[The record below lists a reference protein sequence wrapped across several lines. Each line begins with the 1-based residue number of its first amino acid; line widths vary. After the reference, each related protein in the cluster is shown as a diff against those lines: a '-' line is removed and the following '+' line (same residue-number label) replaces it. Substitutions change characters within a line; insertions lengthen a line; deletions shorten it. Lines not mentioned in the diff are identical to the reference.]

1 MAGLLGHPSK
11 TPEKENHT
19 RMFTDPSTATGID
32 WKELHGSLLL
42 FRVHGQEVGI
52 KTVHGDSNAIR
63 ADVVVLDG
71 DKEGEEFSD
80 TLVFPKV
87 LQSQL
92 KPRVGQM
99 VLGRLGQGHKKPGQ
113 SPPWTLSTAT
123 DEEKKVGTAY
133 LEKSQGET
141 PF

>member
-1 MAGLLGHPSK
+1 
-11 TPEKENHT
+11 
-19 RMFTDPSTATGID
+19 MFTDPSTATGID

-42 FRVHGQEVGI
+42 FKVHGQEVGI
-52 KTVHGDSNAIR
+52 KTVHGDSNAVR
-63 ADVVVLDG
+63 ADVIVLDG
-71 DKEGEEFSD
+71 DKEGEEFLD

-92 KPRVGQM
+92 KPRLGEM

-113 SPPWTLSTAT
+113 SPPWTLATAS
-123 DEEKKVGTAY
+123 DEEKKVGMAF
-133 LEKSQGET
+133 LEKSSET

>member
-1 MAGLLGHPSK
+1 MSFA
-11 TPEKENHT
+11 
-19 RMFTDPSTATGID
+19 DPSTATGID
-32 WKELHGSLLL
+32 WKDLHGALLL
-42 FRVHGQEVGI
+42 FKVHGQEVGI
-52 KTVHGDSNAIR
+52 KTVHGDSNAVR

-71 DKEGEEFSD
+71 DAEGQEYLD

-92 KPRVGQM
+92 KPRIGEM

-113 SPPWTLSTAT
+113 SPPWTLAAAT
-123 DEEKKVGTAY
+123 DDEKKVGMAH
-133 LEKSQGET
+133 LEKKTET

>member
-1 MAGLLGHPSK
+1 
-11 TPEKENHT
+11 
-19 RMFTDPSTATGID
+19 MFTDPSTATGID

-42 FRVHGQEVGI
+42 FKVHGQEVGI
-52 KTVHGDSNAIR
+52 KTVHGDSNAVR
-63 ADVVVLDG
+63 ADVIVLDG
-71 DKEGEEFSD
+71 DKEGEEFLD

-92 KPRVGQM
+92 KPRIGEM

-113 SPPWTLSTAT
+113 SPPWTLSVAT
-123 DEEKKVGTAY
+123 DAEKATGKAY
-133 LEKSQGET
+133 LEKTSET

>member
-1 MAGLLGHPSK
+1 MSDFA
-11 TPEKENHT
+11 
-19 RMFTDPSTATGID
+19 DPSTASGID
-32 WKELHGSLLL
+32 WKDLHGSLLL
-42 FRVHGQEVGI
+42 IKPSAQEVGI

-63 ADVVVLDG
+63 ADISVLDG
-71 DKEGEEFSD
+71 DKEGTEYED

-92 KPRVGQM
+92 KPRIGQM

-123 DEEKKVGTAY
+123 DDEKKIGKAY
-133 LEKSQGET
+133 LDRTAADT

>member
-1 MAGLLGHPSK
+1 
-11 TPEKENHT
+11 
-19 RMFTDPSTATGID
+19 MFNDPSTATGID

-42 FRVHGQEVGI
+42 FKVHGQEVGI
-52 KTVHGDSNAIR
+52 KTVHGESNAIR
-63 ADVVVLDG
+63 ADVHVLDG
-71 DKEGEEFSD
+71 DKEGEVFTD

-92 KPRVGQM
+92 KPSIGDL

-113 SPPWTLSTAT
+113 SPPWTLAAASAE
-123 DEEKKVGTAY
+123 DKKVGTTYYEA
-133 LEKSQGET
+133 KMAPAST

>member
-1 MAGLLGHPSK
+1 MSFA
-11 TPEKENHT
+11 
-19 RMFTDPSTATGID
+19 DPSTASGIN
-32 WKELHGSLLL
+32 WKDLHGSLLL
-42 FRVHGQEVGI
+42 IKPSSQEVGI

-63 ADVVVLDG
+63 ADITVLDG
-71 DKEGEEFSD
+71 DLEGTVYED

-92 KPRVGQM
+92 KPRLGEM

-113 SPPWTLSTAT
+113 SPPWTLSVAT
-123 DEEKKVGTAY
+123 DEEKKAGMAF
-133 LEKSQGET
+133 LEKSSET